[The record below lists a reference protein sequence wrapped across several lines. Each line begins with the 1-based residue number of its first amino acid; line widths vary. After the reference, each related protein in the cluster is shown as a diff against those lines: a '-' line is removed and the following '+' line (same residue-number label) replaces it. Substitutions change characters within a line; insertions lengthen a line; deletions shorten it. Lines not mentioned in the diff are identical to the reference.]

1 MTRRLLPL
9 AAVFLMLAACTSP
22 APAGGSA
29 TPDPSLAFCPA
40 LDAYEK
46 SLIVLDGLTPSV
58 TIADYKKAVADAKVA
73 LAALIAVSGPYVG
86 VQLNALQTAQSDLE
100 AGAAELGPA
109 ATPAE
114 AETALEP
121 LLQAVIQE
129 GAGTRNAICNT
140 RPTPS
145 AS

>member
-1 MTRRLLPL
+1 L
-9 AAVFLMLAACTSP
+9 AAVFLMLAACSSST
-22 APAGGSA
+22 PAGGSA

-46 SLIVLDGLTPSV
+46 ALIRLDGLTPEV
-58 TIADYKKAVADAKVA
+58 TVADFKKAAADAKVA
-73 LAALIAVSGPYVG
+73 LAALVAVSGPYVG
-86 VQLNALQTAQSDLE
+86 AQLNALQTAQNDLDY
-100 AGAAELGPA
+100 AAAQLGPA
-109 ATPAE
+109 TTPAQ

-129 GAGTRNAICNT
+129 GAATRNAICNT